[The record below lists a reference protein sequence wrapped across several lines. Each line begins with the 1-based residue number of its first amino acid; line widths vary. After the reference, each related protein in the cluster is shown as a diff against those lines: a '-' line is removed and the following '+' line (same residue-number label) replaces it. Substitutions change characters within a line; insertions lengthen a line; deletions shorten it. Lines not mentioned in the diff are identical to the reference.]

1 MASTLDS
8 PTDPKSINLDEG
20 PPPATKKPKKSLFSQ
35 AGSDL
40 QTESQQ
46 GLGPEGGS
54 APIMAQKALQ
64 GILSNVQVLSTVLP
78 GIVPVLSDLTG
89 RLQMIV
95 PQLMADLQA
104 GGMGLVPQGGMPP
117 QGPMAPAQ
125 MGPPPQMGGPSM
137 PPQPGQGGPPMMPPP
152 QM

>member
-1 MASTLDS
+1 MANPIKS
-8 PTDPKSINLDEG
+8 PIEPSSINLDEG

-35 AGSDL
+35 AGSAI
-40 QTESQQ
+40 QEESTL

-95 PQLMADLQA
+95 PQLMQDLQA
-104 GGMGLVPQGGMPP
+104 GGMGMVPSMGMPQQQPGMGGGMVP
-117 QGPMAPAQ
+117 PMAPPAL
-125 MGPPPQMGGPSM
+125 PPGEE
-137 PPQPGQGGPPMMPPP
+137 QGGPMPPP
-152 QM
+152 QF